1 MRLVPWLVTTGLI
14 LTIGCGGGGG
24 GSKGPAPELTQ
35 PPVIASENGVLRT
48 TLTIE
53 AAMQNVAGEDVT
65 FPELYNG
72 LYIPPTLHVNPGD
85 QVELRLR
92 NFGYQ
97 STNLHYHGLVVTPM
111 GMGDNVFLE
120 LEAGLTFDYSFPIP
134 ANHDQGMFWYHPHLD
149 PQLNTQLSGGMA
161 GALIVGDILAPFPS
175 LQGIPERVMVLKDLK
190 TVDGFPMIDPDP
202 AGPTKRTINGLYQ
215 PQITM
220 QPGQL
225 EFWRIGNMSSNI
237 YYELSLE
244 GLTFNVIAEDG
255 NLQNRVIPTDTLLMP
270 PGKRLE
276 LLIYGPKKGSYKLKT
291 ADFNTGPEGDAYPG
305 QVMATVVAQGD
316 AVDPIPL
323 PTQFPPVEDLRD
335 KTLTGRRTVVFADSD
350 NPNQFLIDGKQFNAN
365 CVDQLIPL
373 GSVEEWTIE
382 NTSQEAHVFHIH
394 QLDFQV
400 VEVDG
405 APVPFTGH
413 QDIVTLPPAPSDDTP
428 SVVKAII
435 PFTDPVMVG
444 EFVFHCHIIQHEVQG
459 MMASVYVFDPKAP
472 PGDIPP
478 LCQPPYPEAASAAT
492 GPGKGSAAKAPAGKG
507 AQASGASESPR
518 A

>member
-1 MRLVPWLVTTGLI
+1 MRWVPLLVVATLA
-14 LTIGCGGGGG
+14 LTLGCGGGGG
-24 GSKGPAPELTQ
+24 SKPAGPELTN

-53 AAMQNVAGEDVT
+53 AATQTVAGEEVT

-72 LYIPPTLHVNPGD
+72 VYIPPTLHAEPGD

-97 STNLHYHGLVVTPM
+97 STNFHYHGLVVTPM
-111 GMGDNVFLE
+111 GAGDNVFLE
-120 LEAGLTFDYSFPIP
+120 LQAGLTFDYSFPIP
-134 ANHDQGMFWYHPHLD
+134 ADHDQGMFWYHPHLD

-161 GALIVGDILAPFPS
+161 GALLIGNILEPFPQ

-190 TVDGFPMIDPDP
+190 TEDGFPMLNPDP

-215 PQITM
+215 PQISM

-244 GLTFNVIAEDG
+244 GLTFNVIAVDG
-255 NLQNRVIPTDTLLMP
+255 NLQNQVIPTDTLLMP
-270 PGKRLE
+270 PGRRYE
-276 LLIYGPKKGSYKLKT
+276 LLIYGPQKGSYKLRT

-305 QVMATVVAQGD
+305 QIMATVVSQGD
-316 AVDPIPL
+316 QVAPIPL
-323 PTQFPPVEDLRD
+323 PSQFPPVQDLRD
-335 KTLTGRRTVVFADSD
+335 TPLTGRRTVVFADSP
-350 NPNQFLIDGKQFNAN
+350 NPNQFLIDGKQFNPT
-365 CVDQLIPL
+365 CVDQLITL

-400 VEVDG
+400 TEVNG
-405 APVPFTGH
+405 EPVPFTGH
-413 QDIVTLPPAPSDDTP
+413 QDIVTLPPAPDDDTP

-435 PFTDPVMVG
+435 PFDNPVMVG

-459 MMASVYVFDPKAP
+459 MMASVYVVDPQAP
-472 PGDIPP
+472 PGDLPP
-478 LCQPPYPEAASAAT
+478 LCQPPYPDGASATRPGGKAT
-492 GPGKGSAAKAPAGKG
+492 KGAVTSSPDGPAAPA
-507 AQASGASESPR
+507 AAPR